1 MIRIMISKT
10 YYFHLNIIMEIKSQ
24 INLILRKPKY
34 NSKVFCI
41 GYNKTG
47 TTTIGK
53 SLEMLGYRNSS
64 FNKKV
69 WRKYY
74 KNNQIVKI
82 LRYTAKFESL
92 DDLPW
97 LKEDMIP
104 VLDKVFPNSKFIYL
118 IRDEESWQKSLYN
131 WTYKKTGNYPNL
143 EKKLQDFREHK
154 KFVLNYF
161 KNKPANQFIILD
173 VRDEKGFTKLAD
185 FLGKKTSVEKFP
197 HYNKTELSPN
207 K

>member
-1 MIRIMISKT
+1 MKKLVRLALSEAKKV
-10 YYFHLNIIMEIKSQ
+10 YMEMA
-24 INLILRKPKY
+24 LMCRKPTY
-34 NSKVFCI
+34 TGKVFCI

-74 KNNQIVKI
+74 KKNKI
-82 LRYTAKFESL
+82 DKVLNYTARFDSF

-104 VLDKVFPNSKFIYL
+104 ILDREFPNSKFIYL
-118 IRDEESWQKSLYN
+118 TRDEKSWKQSLHN
-131 WTYKKTGNYPNL
+131 WTVKISGERPDL
-143 EKKLQDFREHK
+143 EEELEAFREHRA
-154 KFVLNYF
+154 FVLEYF
-161 KNKPANQFIILD
+161 KNRSGDDFIVLD
-173 VRDEKGFTKLAD
+173 VRDKKGFKKLAE
-185 FLGKKTSVEKFP
+185 FLGKETDREEFP
-197 HYNKTELSPN
+197 HFNETKAI
-207 K
+207 

>member
-1 MIRIMISKT
+1 MKNLVRLALSQAKKA
-10 YYFHLNIIMEIKSQ
+10 YMEMA
-24 INLILRKPKY
+24 LMCRKPTY
-34 NSKVFCI
+34 SAKVFCI

-74 KNNQIVKI
+74 KKNRIDKVVE
-82 LRYTAKFESL
+82 YTARFDSF

-104 VLDKVFPNSKFIYL
+104 LLDREFPNSKFIYL
-118 IRDEESWQKSLYN
+118 TRDEESWQQSLRN
-131 WTYKKTGNYPNL
+131 WKLKTTGAPPDLTVEL
-143 EKKLQDFREHK
+143 EAFREHR
-154 KFVLNYF
+154 KFVLEYF
-161 KNKPANQFIILD
+161 DGRPADDFIVLD
-173 VRDEKGFTKLAD
+173 VRDKSGFKKLAN
-185 FLGKKTSVEKFP
+185 FLGKRTNRESFP
-197 HYNKTELSPN
+197 HFNRTAAVPTARTA
-207 K
+207 

>member
-1 MIRIMISKT
+1 MKKLVRSTLSQVKKV
-10 YYFHLNIIMEIKSQ
+10 YMEMA
-24 INLILRKPKY
+24 LMFRKPTY
-34 NSKVFCI
+34 TGKVFCI

-74 KNNQIVKI
+74 KKNQIDKVLK
-82 LRYTAKFESL
+82 YTARFDSF

-104 VLDKVFPNSKFIYL
+104 ILDREFPNSKFIYL
-118 IRDEESWQKSLYN
+118 TRDEESWQQSLRN
-131 WTYKKTGNYPNL
+131 WKLKTTGAHPDLAIEL
-143 EKKLQDFREHK
+143 EAFRKHK
-154 KFVLNYF
+154 AFVLDYF
-161 KNKPANQFIILD
+161 KDRSADDFIILD
-173 VRDEKGFTKLAD
+173 VRDKKGFKKLAE
-185 FLGKKTSVEKFP
+185 FLGQETEREAFP
-197 HYNKTELSPN
+197 HFNETKAI
-207 K
+207 

>member
-1 MIRIMISKT
+1 MTIKQLLHIPYQGYK
-10 YYFHLNIIMEIKSQ
+10 EIQ
-24 INLILRKPKY
+24 IALRKPRY

-64 FNKKV
+64 FNKRV

-74 KNNQIVKI
+74 KRNQIVKI
-82 LRYTAKFESL
+82 LKYTANFDST

-104 VLDKVFPNSKFIYL
+104 ILDRVFPNSKFIYL
-118 IRDEESWQKSLYN
+118 TRDEESWKRSLYN
-131 WTYKKTGNYPNL
+131 WNYKVKGQYPDVEKTYKAYKNH
-143 EKKLQDFREHK
+143 E
-154 KFVLNYF
+154 KFVYEYF
-161 KNKPANQFIILD
+161 ANFPEDRFIVLD
-173 VRDEKGFTKLAD
+173 VKDKKGFRKLAE
-185 FLGKKTSVEKFP
+185 FLGKKPIQDQFP
-197 HYNKTELSPN
+197 HFNKTS
-207 K
+207 